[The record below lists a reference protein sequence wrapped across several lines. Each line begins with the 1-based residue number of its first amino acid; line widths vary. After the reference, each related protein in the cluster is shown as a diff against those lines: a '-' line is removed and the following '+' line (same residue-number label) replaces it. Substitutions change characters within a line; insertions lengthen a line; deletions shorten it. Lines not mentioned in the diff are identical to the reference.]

1 MANHEEL
8 RSASRQALV
17 AGGGSGGH
25 VFPGL
30 ALAVALERRGWAVSF
45 IGRPGQ
51 IEETLATERGMPFL
65 PLAAAPLV
73 GTSLWQKARTAVT
86 TLRSAGAGARLV
98 RRTGADVV
106 VGLGGYVSVP
116 AVLGAKLSGR
126 PILLFEP
133 NAAPG
138 VANRFLSRFASEAAV
153 AYREAGD
160 SLSCPVTVTG
170 TPVLPGFFEQSASPT
185 KPEQLL
191 VLGGSQGAQQINR
204 LMPEAL
210 AALGDEAAGLRVLH
224 QAGASHAEATQ
235 AAYRDAGAI
244 AASVEVV
251 PFIDDVAAALGASGL
266 VVSRAGAITLSEICA
281 VGRPALL
288 IPLPIAGGHQID
300 NAEALVAAGAASI
313 LPQDATG
320 HDLAERLRDLLGDED
335 SLAAMGQAAQ
345 GASRRDAAE
354 AMADRVVALGGAG

>member
-1 MANHEEL
+1 MADNEEL
-8 RSASRQALV
+8 RSESRQALV

-45 IGRPGQ
+45 VGRPGQ

-73 GTSLWQKARTAVT
+73 GTSLWQKVRSAIIA
-86 TLRSAGAGARLV
+86 LRSAGAGARLV
-98 RRTGADVV
+98 RHTGAEVV

-116 AVLGAKLSGR
+116 AVLGAKFSGR

-153 AYREAGD
+153 AYRESGD

-170 TPVLPGFFEQSASPT
+170 TPVLPGFFEQGPAPADMR
-185 KPEQLL
+185 QLL

-210 AALGDEAAGLRVLH
+210 MPR
-224 QAGASHAEATQ
+224 
-235 AAYRDAGAI
+235 RRRRPI
-244 AASVEVV
+244 
-251 PFIDDVAAALGASGL
+251 
-266 VVSRAGAITLSEICA
+266 
-281 VGRPALL
+281 GRP
-288 IPLPIAGGHQID
+288 
-300 NAEALVAAGAASI
+300 VRSRRASKWCPSSTT
-313 LPQDATG
+313 LPQPSEHPVWWCHAPV
-320 HDLAERLRDLLGDED
+320 RSRFQR
-335 SLAAMGQAAQ
+335 SAQ
-345 GASRRDAAE
+345 W
-354 AMADRVVALGGAG
+354 VAPHC